1 MNIFES
7 LYNNIMYRYSLDTS
21 SITSRWRRLKIKL
34 CTQTLNDMSRDGRM
48 EFLRN
53 ADLYQCDTRA
63 AMNVMHWSCLLGF
76 LEVVKDLVTL
86 NINIEQ
92 RSINPSWTAL
102 QFAIFKHNIPIIQL
116 LLDSG
121 ANPNVVFF
129 ANRHAMA
136 YNKGKTALER
146 AAEKGHNDYIQLLLN
161 AGAYSGKYC
170 PLQLSC
176 NKGHT
181 KCVEYMLRCDNIDG
195 RVNRLQLDKI
205 LSTTIVE
212 KIKRYKISRRK
223 TLERRCDYL
232 FKDIPTDINI
242 IIASFII

>member
-1 MNIFES
+1 MGSAILHILAKVGDICNIQF
-7 LYNNIMYRYSLDTS
+7 
-21 SITSRWRRLKIKL
+21 
-34 CTQTLNDMSRDGRM
+34 
-48 EFLRN
+48 
-53 ADLYQCDTRA
+53 
-63 AMNVMHWSCLLGF
+63 
-76 LEVVKDLVTL
+76 VVNELH
-86 NINIEQ
+86 
-92 RSINPSWTAL
+92 AL

-136 YNKGKTALER
+136 YNKGKTTLER
-146 AAEKGHNDYIQLLLN
+146 AAEKGHDDYIQLLLN